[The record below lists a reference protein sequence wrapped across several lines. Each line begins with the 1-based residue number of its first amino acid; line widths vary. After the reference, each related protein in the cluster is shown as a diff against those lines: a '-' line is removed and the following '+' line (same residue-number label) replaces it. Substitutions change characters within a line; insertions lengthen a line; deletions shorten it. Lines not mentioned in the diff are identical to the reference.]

1 MSKIFLCL
9 LFPLTIFSQ
18 DTLMKVIVLD
28 DVVISEEKNGFS
40 VNDFISYV
48 KNDTTF
54 YKAFKHLRF
63 FQHNFKSELNIFN
76 KKNENIASLV
86 KEGIHYSDNKRA
98 YISYDILLNTGRM
111 FKRNGNYRFYTPK
124 AFDEVFFPSDTFEV
138 FLNIRK
144 EKNSSEESQNMRDA
158 KTIGF
163 SIGNDNVEQ
172 SKGGVKKKLAIFNI
186 EMQQYYDYV
195 ISDTLYNNYP
205 CYVFSVNVKETI
217 SAKMKERALIRKI
230 VSFFDKKNL
239 NVIFREYIFKY
250 KNWFIDLDINVVV
263 HMDYVNSFH
272 LPIKVEYRGFWD
284 VIFFKT
290 EKAEFS
296 LVLSDYITE

>member
-1 MSKIFLCL
+1 MI
-9 LFPLTIFSQ
+9 
-18 DTLMKVIVLD
+18 
-28 DVVISEEKNGFS
+28 
-40 VNDFISYV
+40 YV
-48 KNDTTF
+48 KVRKGQSID
-54 YKAFKHLRF
+54 KAL
-63 FQHNFKSELNIFN
+63 SIL
-76 KKNENIASLV
+76 KKKV
-86 KEGIHYSDNKRA
+86 KESKLMVELRE
-98 YISYDILLNTGRM
+98 RE
-111 FKRNGNYRFYTPK
+111 FYTK
-124 AFDEVFFPSDTFEV
+124 PSA
-138 FLNIRK
+138 IRK

-205 CYVFSVNVKETI
+205 CYVFSVNVKDTI